1 VLAERWIVEGNAG
14 EMGGAY
20 QWLVELMC
28 PCEEPAKAMERLD
41 RLAARVSPGAEGN
54 AAYLG
59 PTFTHIADVSLR
71 TGGMLFPVPISF
83 EPPDRAKLARSAL
96 ESFAFAIR
104 YNADRLAQFGG
115 PAKWFSVGGGMTR
128 SRTFREALTAAL
140 GGAASFS
147 PSGETSTL
155 GAITCAAFGAGEGGL
170 QELAEKRKHEMRV
183 WTTEAALTAEYKD
196 LYEAWRARERR
207 LTDIEL

>member
-1 VLAERWIVEGNAG
+1 
-14 EMGGAY
+14 
-20 QWLVELMC
+20 
-28 PCEEPAKAMERLD
+28 
-41 RLAARVSPGAEGN
+41 
-54 AAYLG
+54 
-59 PTFTHIADVSLR
+59 
-71 TGGMLFPVPISF
+71 
-83 EPPDRAKLARSAL
+83 
-96 ESFAFAIR
+96 
-104 YNADRLAQFGG
+104 
-115 PAKWFSVGGGMTR
+115 MTR

-147 PSGETSTL
+147 PHGETSTL
-155 GAITCAAFGAGEGGL
+155 GAITCAAFGAGEGEL